1 MKCPFCIKKCT
12 KCGELLV
19 AYEGNFRRQKGGK
32 WGLYASCKRCVK
44 QYNKQYYERTK
55 NK

>member
-1 MKCPFCIKKCT
+1 MKCPFRIKKCT

-32 WGLYASCKRCVK
+32 WGVIF
-44 QYNKQYYERTK
+44 
-55 NK
+55 